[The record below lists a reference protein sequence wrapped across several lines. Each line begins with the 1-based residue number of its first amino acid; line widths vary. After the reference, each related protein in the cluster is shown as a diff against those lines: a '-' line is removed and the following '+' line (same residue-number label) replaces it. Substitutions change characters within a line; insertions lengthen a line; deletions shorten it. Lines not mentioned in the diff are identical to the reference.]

1 MNLPENDYQILRLTD
16 LFYNKYPN
24 PPYREMLKKRK
35 RAYNCLLFQTHYN
48 YFICIPYRSEISH
61 SYSYLFKKSKRSKK
75 HNSGLDYTK
84 ILIINKTEYLDNKD
98 AIIDKDEYVETI
110 KNFEKIKSDALKY
123 VEDYVAHINKSNILH
138 PAEFSRKYGFSTLCY
153 FHEELGLT
161 KPENV

>member
-1 MNLPENDYQILRLTD
+1 MNLPENDYQILKLTD

-24 PPYREMLKKRK
+24 PPYREMLKKQK

-61 SYSYLFKKSKRSKK
+61 SFSYLFKKSKRSKQ
-75 HNSGLDYTK
+75 HSSGLDYTK

-110 KNFEKIKSDALKY
+110 KNLTTFSWIR
-123 VEDYVAHINKSNILH
+123 HTIN
-138 PAEFSRKYGFSTLCY
+138 Y
-153 FHEELGLT
+153 
-161 KPENV
+161 